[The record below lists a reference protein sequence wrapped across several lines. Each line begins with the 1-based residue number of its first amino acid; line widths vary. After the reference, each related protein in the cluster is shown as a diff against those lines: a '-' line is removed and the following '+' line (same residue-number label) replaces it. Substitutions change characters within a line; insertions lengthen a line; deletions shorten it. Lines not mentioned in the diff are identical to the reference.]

1 MQFEMCHAHNKSA
14 DLNVKPFGLDDCSD
28 GVVSPKASISFKW
41 EIISGAHQKKSSK
54 VVTGTDVCSDNGPCV
69 TNYGRNLI
77 IPPFWLPLCHGSSEV
92 IVTTTQNMG
101 DEAKYVSVPVLTH
114 LPLQPLVPAVEVSIK
129 NIADEVGFG
138 DAVVLDA
145 SGSKDLG
152 RRVKQ
157 GNGFLEFRWTCYNS
171 TKNLCLDTDSK
182 PLRLD
187 GAQKLKFVPSR
198 LGLVQGSR
206 YSFKA
211 TVTAPLICVAISPTE
226 VCSSQVTTG
235 CLEACLHLLHCIYH
249 PRELSLEGCDN
260 PVAIAACAILNAT
273 YPPGPLGGSVNSTSP
288 KILTPGSTQLLS
300 FSEDSVLSACST
312 NGNGMSPLRTPVTT
326 LFHPLDADPFA

>member
-1 MQFEMCHAHNKSA
+1 
-14 DLNVKPFGLDDCSD
+14 
-28 GVVSPKASISFKW
+28 
-41 EIISGAHQKKSSK
+41 
-54 VVTGTDVCSDNGPCV
+54 
-69 TNYGRNLI
+69 
-77 IPPFWLPLCHGSSEV
+77 
-92 IVTTTQNMG
+92 MG

-129 NIADEVGFG
+129 NIADAVGFG

-206 YSFKA
+206 YSFQA
-211 TVTAPLICVAISPTE
+211 TVIASPICVAISPTE
-226 VCSSQVTTG
+226 VCSSQATTG

-260 PVAIAACAILNAT
+260 PAAIAACAILNAT
-273 YPPGPLGGSVNSTSP
+273 YPPGPQGGSTNFTSI
-288 KILTPGSTQLLS
+288 KILTSGGAQLPS
-300 FSEDSVLSACST
+300 SSADSVFSACST
-312 NGNGMSPLRTPVTT
+312 NGNGVFTP
-326 LFHPLDADPFA
+326 H